1 MNIGHFKLLR
11 IIFTILHFYLQ
22 PFHGCASLNRIYLL
36 TNEEIIA
43 GCIRKDRQA
52 QRALYE
58 KYATKM
64 LGFCRR
70 YSNNPQEAQD
80 LLQEG
85 FIKVFDSID
94 SLKNSAQLEGWL
106 TRLFINLALSAYRK
120 NQRGPVWLDI
130 EKAEANISDDDT
142 EYDIS
147 AEPMT
152 YEEVMQCLQ
161 EVPEKY
167 RLVLNAY
174 AVEGLSHREIAEALQ
189 TTESNTKSMLSR
201 ARKMLR
207 DIVEQ
212 KKNNAGKQ

>member
-1 MNIGHFKLLR
+1 MR

-22 PFHGCASLNRIYLL
+22 PFHHCASFNRIYLL

-43 GCIRKDRQA
+43 GCVRKDRQA

-64 LGFCRR
+64 LVFCRR

-80 LLQEG
+80 LLQDG
-85 FIKVFDSID
+85 FMKVFDSIE

-106 TRLFINLALSAYRK
+106 TRLFINQALSAYRK
-120 NQRGPVWLDI
+120 RQRGPIWLDI
-130 EKAEANISDDDT
+130 DKSEAEVAEEDSVYEISD
-142 EYDIS
+142 
-147 AEPMT
+147 EPMT
-152 YEEVMQCLQ
+152 YSEVMQCLQ

-174 AVEGLSHREIAEALQ
+174 AVEGLSHKEIAQALQ

-201 ARKMLR
+201 ARKMLKE
-207 DIVEQ
+207 IVEQ
-212 KKNNAGKQ
+212 RKNNTGKQ

>member
-1 MNIGHFKLLR
+1 
-11 IIFTILHFYLQ
+11 
-22 PFHGCASLNRIYLL
+22 
-36 TNEEIIA
+36 
-43 GCIRKDRQA
+43 
-52 QRALYE
+52 
-58 KYATKM
+58 M

-70 YSNNPQEAQD
+70 YSNDPQEAQD

-85 FIKVFDSID
+85 FIKVFDSIGT
-94 SLKNSAQLEGWL
+94 LKNSAQLEGWL
-106 TRLFINLALSAYRK
+106 TRLFINQALSAYRK
-120 NQRGPVWLDI
+120 KQRGPVWMDI
-130 EKAEANISDDDT
+130 EKAESNLSEDDA

-212 KKNNAGKQ
+212 KKNNTGKQ